1 MCFLVHSSIE
11 QILFAGFP
19 ATILFDGILPCNTA
33 PPPQIV
39 LSPISVPGKI
49 KNLAPIK
56 QFSQVSE
63 NDWCFLSNCLQAF
76 HNREIVRKNNHVARN
91 CGIFSD

>member
-11 QILFAGFP
+11 QILSAGFP
-19 ATILFDGILPCNTA
+19 ATILFECDFTVQHCPTPANS
-33 PPPQIV
+33 IV
-39 LSPISVPGKI
+39 SYFCSGKI

-63 NDWCFLSNCLQAF
+63 NDRLLLIQLLASLSQSR
-76 HNREIVRKNNHVARN
+76 NRA
-91 CGIFSD
+91 

>member
-1 MCFLVHSSIE
+1 MYFLIHSSME
-11 QILFAGFP
+11 QMLFAGFP

-63 NDWCFLSNCLQAF
+63 NDRLLLVQLLASLSQSR
-76 HNREIVRKNNHVARN
+76 NRA
-91 CGIFSD
+91 

>member
-1 MCFLVHSSIE
+1 MYFLVHSSME

-39 LSPISVPGKI
+39 LSSISVPGKI
-49 KNLAPIK
+49 KHLAPIK
-56 QFSQVSE
+56 QFPQVSE
-63 NDWCFLSNCLQAF
+63 NDRLPLANCLQVF
-76 HNREIVRKNNHVARN
+76 HNREIVVFFPIEIKR
-91 CGIFSD
+91 

>member
-11 QILFAGFP
+11 QILSAGFP
-19 ATILFDGILPCNTA
+19 ATILFDGILPCNTPTPA
-33 PPPQIV
+33 NSIV
-39 LSPISVPGKI
+39 SYFCSGKI

-63 NDWCFLSNCLQAF
+63 NDRLLLIQLLASLSQSR
-76 HNREIVRKNNHVARN
+76 NRA
-91 CGIFSD
+91 